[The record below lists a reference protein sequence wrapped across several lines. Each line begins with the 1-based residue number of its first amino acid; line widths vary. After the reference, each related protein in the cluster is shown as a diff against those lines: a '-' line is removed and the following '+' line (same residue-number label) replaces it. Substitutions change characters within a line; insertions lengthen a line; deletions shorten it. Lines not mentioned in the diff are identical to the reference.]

1 MEKNKICLHQW
12 IKPDTKTNIRAEG
25 MGDCRTC
32 VPHEDNK
39 KCRCYCEITAPQEF
53 EVE

>member
-1 MEKNKICLHQW
+1 MDKNKICLHQW
-12 IKPDTKTNIRAEG
+12 IKPDNKTNIKGEG

-32 VPHEDNK
+32 IPHEDNK